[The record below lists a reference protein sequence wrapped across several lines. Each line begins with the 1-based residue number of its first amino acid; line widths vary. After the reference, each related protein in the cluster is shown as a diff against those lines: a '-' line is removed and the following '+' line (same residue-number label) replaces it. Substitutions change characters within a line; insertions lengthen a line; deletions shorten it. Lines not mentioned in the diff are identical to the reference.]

1 MTINTESLRAKLLN
15 ISREKNISLQDPLNR
30 FGSEQF
36 LARMSGSPYADQ
48 LIFKGGTLLT
58 YLIETD
64 RRTQDL
70 DFSVMRIANSVEG
83 VITLINEIKDIEI
96 DDGIVWA
103 EPECH
108 ALDHPMMD
116 YPGFRIKCPFMLG
129 KAKGLVRIDFGIGDV
144 VSPKKMHLERIR
156 YKGEPLVGS
165 DFDILVY
172 PAESIFAEK
181 LHIAFSR
188 GGANTRMKDYYD
200 MYKLA
205 LSSSM
210 DAALLKSSIEDT
222 FKKRGA
228 EFQTGLAFDD
238 ASLEQLQRYWDGFL
252 RKMQLADAPRELRE
266 VIDIINKKLGDTSH
280 R

>member
-15 ISREKNISLQDPLNR
+15 ISREKKISLQDLLNR

-36 LARMSGSPYADQ
+36 LARMSVSPYADR
-48 LIFKGGTLLT
+48 LIFKGGSLLT

-70 DFSVMRIANSVEG
+70 DFSAIHIANSVEG
-83 VITLINEIKDIEI
+83 VISLIDEIKNIEM
-96 DDGIVWA
+96 DDGIAWGV
-103 EPECH
+103 PEGH

-116 YPGFRIKCPFMLG
+116 YPGFRIKCPFMLD
-129 KAKGLVRIDFGIGDV
+129 KARGLVRIDFGIGDV
-144 VSPKKMHLERIR
+144 VSPKKMHLERMR

-172 PAESIFAEK
+172 PTESIFAEK

-205 LSSSM
+205 LSGNM
-210 DAALLKSSIEDT
+210 NAALLKSSIEDT

-228 EFQTGLAFDD
+228 EVQTEIAFDNTVH
-238 ASLEQLQRYWDGFL
+238 EQLQRYWDGFL
-252 RKMQLADAPRELRE
+252 RKMGLEDAPRELRE
-266 VIDIINKKLGDTSH
+266 VIDIINKTLKEI
-280 R
+280 